1 MKTFPPICPE
11 LVGRF
16 FARLGL
22 WFLNRPSAGACFS
35 KRARNIE
42 SSFGR
47 GSYSILRRNCH
58 SRASKDFAAKLDE
71 MLPIPKAD
79 GPFGDG
85 IDDIA
90 KKWRSSRGI
99 ERALSLLDGSIN
111 HFVVRSKGSL
121 ALQFDEDIQI
131 VAHLVEATAT
141 VNRPQEAR
149 RVARIVR
156 SCVDLQPDM
165 AALANP
171 DTMSVEA
178 ETQTILDRWESF
190 KRSQVRC
197 VTLCASERLKDRR
210 TATAGAPSSNVGRF
224 DVSGS
229 GLSLRLVGRC
239 LTSPLPQSP
248 SLRRKTR

>member
-1 MKTFPPICPE
+1 
-11 LVGRF
+11 
-16 FARLGL
+16 
-22 WFLNRPSAGACFS
+22 
-35 KRARNIE
+35 
-42 SSFGR
+42 
-47 GSYSILRRNCH
+47 
-58 SRASKDFAAKLDE
+58 

-85 IDDIA
+85 VDDIA

-178 ETQTILDRWESF
+178 AQTILDRWESF

-197 VTLCASERLKDRR
+197 VTLCASERLKDRANCDGR
-210 TATAGAPSSNVGRF
+210 RSVFERWQIRRQRKRLVIAARRALLDEPSS
-224 DVSGS
+224 
-229 GLSLRLVGRC
+229 
-239 LTSPLPQSP
+239 
-248 SLRRKTR
+248 RRALL